1 MIESGMFRTEQKGV
15 LNRRR
20 DKLQRVTRSK
30 KNVVLGE
37 VF

>member
-1 MIESGMFRTEQKGV
+1 MIESGMFRTEQKRV